1 MRTVK
6 EFDDRP
12 WMIVPV
18 RVGSLD
24 YHRSNVALISAL
36 AFIVIGVFVMTL
48 TPGFERLAAAATN
61 ALRGVQVQNLTPAL
75 ARELEVPQN
84 EHGVVIT
91 SEDPSSAAAAAGLER
106 GDVIEDID
114 RQPVDNVRE
123 YEQVLGETHGQSTG
137 LVIDRNGS
145 TQFIEVQGR

>member
-1 MRTVK
+1 VRRSQK
-6 EFDDRP
+6 FEHRA

-36 AFIVIGVFVMTL
+36 AFIVMGVFVMTL
-48 TPGFERLAAAATN
+48 TPELGHAAAASS
-61 ALRGVQVQNLTPAL
+61 ALQGVHVQNLTPAVAQQL
-75 ARELEVPQN
+75 GISQN

-91 SEDPSSAAAAAGLER
+91 SEDPASAAAAAGLER
-106 GDVIEDID
+106 GDVIENVN

-123 YEQVLGETHGQSTG
+123 YRQALSQMHGQPAG
-137 LVIDRNGS
+137 VVIERNGA
-145 TQFIEVQGR
+145 TQFIEVQRP